1 MSSPNLQH
9 EINEVKALIMDTV
22 RKANSGHTGGALSS
36 VDFAY
41 LLYRNILQY
50 DPDDP
55 AWLNRD
61 RFVLSAGHESALLYA
76 LLYLVGY
83 LDLDDLQNFRQLD
96 SRTPGHPES
105 HLTPGVEATTGPLGQ
120 GVAMAVGMAVAEEML
135 RAQLGAGLVNHNTY
149 CLCGDGDLQEPVALG
164 AAALAGHWQL
174 GRLIMFYDYNRVQI
188 SGQTSRVDSTQ
199 IDQIFRGFGWHVLE
213 INGHDHAAIAAAI
226 GEGQGKADQPTL
238 IIGHTTMAHGVAT
251 MEGSPATHGSPLP
264 PEEIAA
270 TKKKLGLNPDRHL
283 QLSAETMK
291 QFRLRQS
298 ELSRSVNDWRSKL
311 TKQLKEADFK
321 ALWEQYFD
329 DIDLA
334 RIDWPDFEED
344 AGIAT
349 RKAFGQV
356 LEAAAAAIPSLV
368 GGSADLEP
376 SNNTGGFARAYGD
389 FGAQNR
395 SGRSLA
401 YGVREFPMGAINN
414 GIALHGGL
422 RPFGAT
428 FLVFSDYE
436 RPSIRLRALQRIP
449 VIGVYTHD
457 SIFVGEDGPTHQ
469 PTEHI
474 MALRAIP
481 DLLVFRPAD
490 ARETA
495 ACMKT
500 ILQENQRPSALLLS
514 RQGLPVLPKALEA
527 TIAAGAAKGGYILK
541 ESEAPPT
548 VTMLASGSEVSLA
561 IAVSELLGDI
571 GCRIVSLPCW
581 ELFLEQ
587 PDEYR
592 SSVLGADGGL
602 RVSLEAGV
610 TVGWEKFTG
619 LHGLNIGVDHFG
631 ASAPGS
637 QLEAK
642 FNLTPE
648 HIADRIR
655 KVLK

>member
-1 MSSPNLQH
+1 MTSPSNQH
-9 EINEVKALIMDTV
+9 EINEVKGLIMDTV

-36 VDFAY
+36 IDFAY
-41 LLYRNILQY
+41 LLYKNILQY
-50 DPDDP
+50 DPEDP
-55 AWLNRD
+55 EWLNRD
-61 RFVLSAGHESALLYA
+61 RFVLSAGHESALLYS

-83 LDLDDLQNFRQLD
+83 LELDDLLAFRQLG

-135 RAQLGAGLVNHNTY
+135 RAQLGSDLVNHNTY

-164 AAALAGHWQL
+164 AAALAAHWQL
-174 GRLIMFYDYNRVQI
+174 GRLIMFYDYNQVQI
-188 SGQTSRVDSTQ
+188 SGQTDRVDSTK
-199 IDQIFRGFGWHVLE
+199 IDQVFKGFGWQVLD
-213 INGHDHAAIAAAI
+213 INGHDHQAIEAAIA
-226 GEGQGKADQPTL
+226 EGQARTEQPTI
-238 IIGHTTMAHGVAT
+238 IIGHTIMAHGVAT

-270 TKKKLGLNPDRHL
+270 TKKKLGLDPDKHLHLSGETIDSFRHRQPEL
-283 QLSAETMK
+283 LTAVSAWKGSLAKRMEH
-291 QFRLRQS
+291 
-298 ELSRSVNDWRSKL
+298 
-311 TKQLKEADFK
+311 ADFK
-321 ALWEQYFD
+321 QQWDSYFNTA
-329 DIDLA
+329 DLT
-334 RIDWPDFEED
+334 RIDWPTFDD
-344 AGIAT
+344 GVGVAT

-356 LEAAAAAIPSLV
+356 LEAAAKAIPNLV

-376 SNNTGGFARAYGD
+376 SNNTGGFAKAYGD
-389 FGAQNR
+389 FSAQNR

-414 GIALHGGL
+414 GISLHGGL

-449 VIGVYTHD
+449 VLGVYTHD

-490 ARETA
+490 ARETKA
-495 ACMKT
+495 SMMT
-500 ILQENQRPSALLLS
+500 ILRENQRPSALLLT
-514 RQGLPVLPKALEA
+514 RQGLPVLPDSLSD
-527 TIAAGAAKGGYILK
+527 TIEHGVPRGGYVLQDPGAA
-541 ESEAPPT
+541 PQ
-548 VTMLASGSEVSLA
+548 VTIFASGSEVSLA
-561 IAVSELLGDI
+561 IAVSELLEDVTI
-571 GCRIVSLPCW
+571 RIISLPCW

-602 RVSLEAGV
+602 RVSMEAGI
-610 TVGWEKFTG
+610 TAGWEKFTG
-619 LHGLNIGVDHFG
+619 LHGLNIGVDQFG

-637 QLEAK
+637 QLETK

-648 HIADRIR
+648 HIAGRIR

>member
-41 LLYRNILQY
+41 LLYKNILQY
-50 DPDDP
+50 DPDD
-55 AWLNRD
+55 ADWLNRD
-61 RFVLSAGHESALLYA
+61 RFVLSAGHESALLYS

-83 LDLDDLQNFRQLD
+83 LKLDDLQNFRQLG
-96 SRTPGHPES
+96 SRTPGHPEC

-135 RAQLGAGLVNHNTY
+135 RSQLGSELVSHRTY

-164 AAALAGHWQL
+164 AAALAAHWQL
-174 GRLIMFYDYNRVQI
+174 GRLIMFYDYNQVQI
-188 SGQTSRVDSTQ
+188 SGQTSRVDSTK
-199 IDQIFRGFGWHVLE
+199 IDQVFKGFGWHVLE
-213 INGHDHAAIAAAI
+213 IDGHDHTAIEAAIAD
-226 GEGQGKADQPTL
+226 GQGNANQPTL
-238 IIGHTTMAHGVAT
+238 IIGNTTMAHGVAT

-270 TKKKLGLNPDRHL
+270 TKKKLGLDPDRHL
-283 QLSAETMK
+283 QLSAETIAS
-291 QFRLRQS
+291 FRQRQAQLRK
-298 ELSRSVNDWRSKL
+298 SVDTWKAGL
-311 TKQLKEADFK
+311 TQQLKSADFK
-321 ALWEQYFD
+321 SRWEQYFGD
-329 DIDLA
+329 A
-334 RIDWPDFEED
+334 AVSRIDWPAFED
-344 AGIAT
+344 GAGVAT

-356 LEAAAAAIPSLV
+356 LEAAAKAIPNLV

-376 SNNTGGFARAYGD
+376 SNNTGGFAKAYGD
-389 FGAQNR
+389 FGAGNR

-449 VIGVYTHD
+449 VMGVYTHD

-500 ILQENQRPSALLLS
+500 ILQENHRPSALLLT
-514 RQGLPVLPKALEA
+514 RQGLPVLPKELSD
-527 TIAAGAAKGGYILK
+527 TIEHGVSRGGYVLQDPGAAPQVTIL
-541 ESEAPPT
+541 AT
-548 VTMLASGSEVSLA
+548 GSEVSLA
-561 IAVSELLGDI
+561 LAVSELLEDVI
-571 GCRIVSLPCW
+571 IRIISLPCW

-592 SSVLGADGGL
+592 GSVLGADGGL
-602 RVSLEAGV
+602 RVSMEAGI
-610 TVGWEKFTG
+610 TTGWEKFTG
-619 LHGLNIGVDHFG
+619 LHGLNIGVDQFG

-637 QLEAK
+637 QLETK

-648 HIADRIR
+648 HIAARIR

>member
-1 MSSPNLQH
+1 MASPGIQH
-9 EINEVKALIMDTV
+9 EINQVKALIMDTV

-36 VDFAY
+36 IDFAY
-41 LLYRNILQY
+41 LLYKNILQY
-50 DPDDP
+50 DPEDP
-55 AWLNRD
+55 EWLNRD
-61 RFVLSAGHESALLYA
+61 RFVLSAGHESALLYS

-83 LDLDDLQNFRQLD
+83 LDMDDLQNFRQLG

-135 RAQLGAGLVNHNTY
+135 RSQLGADLVNHNTY

-174 GRLIMFYDYNRVQI
+174 GRLIMFYDYNQVQI
-188 SGQTSRVDSTQ
+188 SGQTDRVDSTK
-199 IDQIFRGFGWHVLE
+199 IDQIFKGFGWQVID
-213 INGHDHAAIAAAI
+213 INGHDHQAIEAAIA
-226 GEGQGKADQPTL
+226 EGQTNTGQPTV
-238 IIGHTTMAHGVAT
+238 IIGHTIMAHGVAT

-270 TKKKLGLNPDRHL
+270 TKSKLGLDPDQHL
-283 QLSAETMK
+283 HLSAETIES
-291 QFRLRQS
+291 FRDRQS
-298 ELSRSVNDWRSKL
+298 SLRESVNAWKAELTGKL
-311 TKQLKEADFK
+311 KAADFK
-321 ALWEQYFD
+321 EQWEQYFGD
-329 DIDLA
+329 TDLT
-334 RIDWPDFEED
+334 RIDWPTFEEG
-344 AGIAT
+344 ASIAT
-349 RKAFGQV
+349 RKAFGLG
-356 LEAAAAAIPSLV
+356 LEAAAKAIPKMV

-376 SNNTGGFARAYGD
+376 SNNTGGFAKAYGD
-389 FGAQNR
+389 FGAGNR

-422 RPFGAT
+422 IPFGAT
-428 FLVFSDYE
+428 FLVFTDYE

-449 VIGVYTHD
+449 VLGVYTHD

-490 ARETA
+490 ARETT
-495 ACMKT
+495 ACMKR
-500 ILQENQRPSALLLS
+500 ILQESQRPSALLLT
-514 RQGLPVLPKALEA
+514 RQGLPVLPDRLAAVIE
-527 TIAAGAAKGGYILK
+527 AGAAKGGYILK
-541 ESEAPPT
+541 ESDAPPT

-561 IAVSELLGDI
+561 IAVSELLENI
-571 GCRIVSLPCW
+571 KCRVVSLPCW

-587 PDEYR
+587 SSEYQR
-592 SSVLGADGGL
+592 SILGDDSNL
-602 RVSLEAGV
+602 RVSLEAGI
-610 TVGWEKFTG
+610 TTGWEKFTG

-631 ASAPGS
+631 ASAPAS

-648 HIADRIR
+648 HVAERIR
-655 KVLK
+655 KALK